1 MNGRFSFSLADFPAL
16 RSAGGAI
23 AGRPDGF
30 PTALIVARLS
40 ANTDASAIA
49 ALSSLCTHLGCTVLP
64 QPCTSSPP
72 CGPVEIG
79 LHCPCHGSS
88 FSLDGTVTAG
98 PATTSLLRYTAEFD
112 GSTVVVTTVPHP

>member
-1 MNGRFSFSLADFPAL
+1 LLADFPAL

-30 PTALIVARLS
+30 PTPLIVTRLGP
-40 ANTDASAIA
+40 ATDASAIA

-64 QPCTSSPP
+64 PCTPSPR
-72 CGPVEIG
+72 CGPVAIG
-79 LHCPCHGSS
+79 LQCPCHGSS
-88 FSLDGTVTAG
+88 FGLDGTVTAG

-112 GSTVVVTTVPHP
+112 GSTVVVTTAPHA